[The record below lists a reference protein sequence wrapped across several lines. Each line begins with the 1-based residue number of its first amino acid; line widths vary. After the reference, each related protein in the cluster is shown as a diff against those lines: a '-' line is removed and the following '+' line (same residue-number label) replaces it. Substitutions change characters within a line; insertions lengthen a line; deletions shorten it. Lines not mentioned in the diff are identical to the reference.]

1 MKCRFAIFGKSFQR
15 IVSHLLTTTMDF
27 LHIFATPEGLF
38 SLLTLSMLEIAL
50 GIDNVIFVSIIIG
63 KLPKERH
70 VLARR
75 IWIAGALVLRFC
87 LLMSISYLAGLTFP
101 LFTMIGHDFSGRD
114 LIMLFGGL
122 FLLAKSTLEIH
133 SKLEGE
139 GHSESAV
146 AKAGKSAF
154 AMVIGQVLLIDLVF
168 SLDSV
173 ITAIGLANHI
183 PIMVASIV
191 IALTI
196 MLLSSTAISEFVER
210 HPTLKML
217 ALSFLLMVGLTLFV
231 EGFGVHVPKGYIYSA
246 MAFSLLVET
255 LNIRLRSK
263 SQSPPIH
270 LR

>member
-1 MKCRFAIFGKSFQR
+1 MDIFQ
-15 IVSHLLTTTMDF
+15 IF
-27 LHIFATPEGLF
+27 LTPEGLF
-38 SLLTLSMLEIAL
+38 SLLTLLMLEIAL

-70 VLARR
+70 NSARR
-75 IWIAGALVLRFC
+75 LWIIGALILRFC
-87 LLMSISYLAGLTFP
+87 LLMSISYLAGLIYPIFS
-101 LFTMIGHDFSGRD
+101 LFGHAFTGRD
-114 LIMLFGGL
+114 LIMMFGGL

-133 SKLEGE
+133 TKLEGIDHE
-139 GHSESAV
+139 QEATKKVGAR
-146 AKAGKSAF
+146 AF
-154 AMVIGQVLLIDLVF
+154 GMVIGQVLLIDLVF

-183 PIMVASIV
+183 PIMVAAIV
-191 IALTI
+191 IALAI
-196 MLLSSTAISEFVER
+196 MLLSSSAISAFVDR

-217 ALSFLLMVGLTLFV
+217 ALSFLLMVGLILFI

-255 LNIRLRSK
+255 LNIRLRK
-263 SQSPPIH
+263 KTQTPPVH

>member
-1 MKCRFAIFGKSFQR
+1 MEYLQIF
-15 IVSHLLTTTMDF
+15 LT
-27 LHIFATPEGLF
+27 AEGLF
-38 SLLTLSMLEIAL
+38 SLFTLSLLEIAL

-63 KLPKERH
+63 KLPAELHAK
-70 VLARR
+70 ARR
-75 IWIAGALVLRFC
+75 IWIIGALILRFF
-87 LLMSISYLAGLTFP
+87 LLISISYLAGLVYPIFSA
-101 LFTMIGHDFSGRD
+101 LGHDFSGRD
-114 LIMLFGGL
+114 LIMMFGGL

-139 GHSESAV
+139 SHDKGNGSV
-146 AKAGKSAF
+146 AKSAF
-154 AMVIGQVLLIDLVF
+154 FMVIGQILLIDLVF

-183 PIMVASIV
+183 PVMVAAII
-191 IALTI
+191 IAMTI
-196 MLLSSTAISEFVER
+196 MLLSATAISEFVEK
-210 HPTLKML
+210 HPTLKIL

-255 LNIRLRSK
+255 LNIRLRKK
-263 SQSPPIH
+263 SQVPPVH

>member
-1 MKCRFAIFGKSFQR
+1 
-15 IVSHLLTTTMDF
+15 
-27 LHIFATPEGLF
+27 
-38 SLLTLSMLEIAL
+38 
-50 GIDNVIFVSIIIG
+50 
-63 KLPKERH
+63 
-70 VLARR
+70 
-75 IWIAGALVLRFC
+75 
-87 LLMSISYLAGLTFP
+87 
-101 LFTMIGHDFSGRD
+101 
-114 LIMLFGGL
+114 
-122 FLLAKSTLEIH
+122 
-133 SKLEGE
+133 
-139 GHSESAV
+139 
-146 AKAGKSAF
+146 
-154 AMVIGQVLLIDLVF
+154 MVIGQVLLIDLVF

-191 IALTI
+191 IALSI
-196 MLLSSTAISEFVER
+196 MLLSSTAISEFVEK

-263 SQSPPIH
+263 SQTPPIH

>member
-1 MKCRFAIFGKSFQR
+1 ME
-15 IVSHLLTTTMDF
+15 F
-27 LHIFATPEGLF
+27 LHIFLTPEGLF
-38 SLLTLSMLEIAL
+38 SLLTLSLLEIAL

-70 VLARR
+70 ETARR
-75 IWIAGALVLRFC
+75 IWIAGALILRFC
-87 LLMSISYLAGLTFP
+87 LLLSISYLAGLTFP
-101 LFTMIGHDFSGRD
+101 LFEVLGHGFSGRD
-114 LIMLFGGL
+114 LIMMFGGL

-133 SKLEGE
+133 SKLEGVHH
-139 GHSESAV
+139 GQDTR
-146 AKAGKSAF
+146 AGKSAF
-154 AMVIGQVLLIDLVF
+154 ALVMGQVLLIDLVF

-183 PIMVASIV
+183 PVMVAAII

-196 MLLSSTAISEFVER
+196 MVVSSTAISEFVER
-210 HPTLKML
+210 HPTLKIL

-231 EGFGVHVPKGYIYSA
+231 EGFGVHVPKGYIYTA

-255 LNIRLRSK
+255 LNIRLRK
-263 SQSPPIH
+263 KTQTPPVH

>member
-1 MKCRFAIFGKSFQR
+1 MDIFQ
-15 IVSHLLTTTMDF
+15 IF
-27 LHIFATPEGLF
+27 LTPEGLF

-70 VLARR
+70 NSARR
-75 IWIAGALVLRFC
+75 LWIIGALILRFC
-87 LLMSISYLAGLTFP
+87 LLMSISYLAGLIYPIFS
-101 LFTMIGHDFSGRD
+101 LFGNAFTGRD
-114 LIMLFGGL
+114 LIMMFGGL

-133 SKLEGE
+133 TKLEGIDHE
-139 GHSESAV
+139 QEATKKVGAR
-146 AKAGKSAF
+146 AF
-154 AMVIGQVLLIDLVF
+154 GMVIGQVLLIDLVF

-183 PIMVASIV
+183 PIMVAAIV
-191 IALTI
+191 IALAI
-196 MLLSSTAISEFVER
+196 MLLSSSSISAFVDR
-210 HPTLKML
+210 HPTLKIL

-255 LNIRLRSK
+255 LNIRLRK
-263 SQSPPIH
+263 KTQTPPVH

>member
-1 MKCRFAIFGKSFQR
+1 ME
-15 IVSHLLTTTMDF
+15 F
-27 LHIFATPEGLF
+27 LHIFITPEGLF
-38 SLLTLSMLEIAL
+38 SLLTLSLLEIAL

-70 VLARR
+70 ETARR
-75 IWIAGALVLRFC
+75 IWIAGALILRFC

-101 LFTMIGHDFSGRD
+101 LFEVLGHGFSGRD
-114 LIMLFGGL
+114 LIMMFGGL

-133 SKLEGE
+133 SKLEGVHH
-139 GHSESAV
+139 GQDT
-146 AKAGKSAF
+146 KAGKSAF
-154 AMVIGQVLLIDLVF
+154 ALVMGQVLLIDLVF

-183 PIMVASIV
+183 PVMVAAII

-196 MLLSSTAISEFVER
+196 MVVSSTAISEFVER
-210 HPTLKML
+210 HPTLKIL

-231 EGFGVHVPKGYIYSA
+231 EGFGVHVPKGYIYTA

-255 LNIRLRSK
+255 LNIRLRK
-263 SQSPPIH
+263 KTQTPPVH

>member
-1 MKCRFAIFGKSFQR
+1 
-15 IVSHLLTTTMDF
+15 MDF
-27 LHIFATPEGLF
+27 LQIFLTPEGLF

-75 IWIAGALVLRFC
+75 IWIGGALILRFC
-87 LLMSISYLAGLTFP
+87 LLMSISYLAGLIYPIFS
-101 LFTMIGHDFSGRD
+101 LMGHDFSGRD
-114 LIMLFGGL
+114 LIMMFGGL

-133 SKLEGE
+133 SKLEGME
-139 GHSESAV
+139 HGQSANQ
-146 AKAGKSAF
+146 KAGAGVF
-154 AMVIGQVLLIDLVF
+154 GLVIGQVLLIDLVF

-183 PIMVASIV
+183 PIMVAAIV
-191 IALTI
+191 IALAI
-196 MLLSSTAISEFVER
+196 MLLSSTAISDFVDR

-231 EGFGVHVPKGYIYSA
+231 EGFDVHVPKGYIYTA

-255 LNIRLRSK
+255 LNICLRK
-263 SQSPPIH
+263 KTQTPPVH

>member
-1 MKCRFAIFGKSFQR
+1 MDIFQ
-15 IVSHLLTTTMDF
+15 IF
-27 LHIFATPEGLF
+27 LTPEGLF

-70 VLARR
+70 NSARR
-75 IWIAGALVLRFC
+75 LWIIGALILRFC
-87 LLMSISYLAGLTFP
+87 LLMSISYLAGLIYPIFS
-101 LFTMIGHDFSGRD
+101 LFGNAFTGRD
-114 LIMLFGGL
+114 LIMMFGGL

-133 SKLEGE
+133 TKLEGIDHE
-139 GHSESAV
+139 QEATKKVGAR
-146 AKAGKSAF
+146 AF
-154 AMVIGQVLLIDLVF
+154 GMVIGQVLLIDLVF

-183 PIMVASIV
+183 PIMVAAIV
-191 IALTI
+191 IALAI
-196 MLLSSTAISEFVER
+196 MLLSSSAISAFVDR
-210 HPTLKML
+210 HPTLKIL

-255 LNIRLRSK
+255 LNIRLRK
-263 SQSPPIH
+263 KTQTPPVH

>member
-1 MKCRFAIFGKSFQR
+1 MDIFQ
-15 IVSHLLTTTMDF
+15 IF
-27 LHIFATPEGLF
+27 LTPEGLF

-70 VLARR
+70 ISARR
-75 IWIAGALVLRFC
+75 MWIIGALILRFC
-87 LLMSISYLAGLTFP
+87 LLMSISYLAGLIYPIFS
-101 LFTMIGHDFSGRD
+101 LFGHAFTGRD
-114 LIMLFGGL
+114 LIMMFGGL

-133 SKLEGE
+133 TKLEGIDHE
-139 GHSESAV
+139 QEATKKVGAR
-146 AKAGKSAF
+146 AF
-154 AMVIGQVLLIDLVF
+154 GMVIGQVLLIDLVF

-183 PIMVASIV
+183 PIMVAAIV
-191 IALTI
+191 IALAI
-196 MLLSSTAISEFVER
+196 MLLSSSSISAFVDR
-210 HPTLKML
+210 HPTLKIL

-255 LNIRLRSK
+255 LNIRLRK
-263 SQSPPIH
+263 KTQTPPVH

>member
-1 MKCRFAIFGKSFQR
+1 
-15 IVSHLLTTTMDF
+15 MDF
-27 LHIFATPEGLF
+27 LQIFLTPEGLF

-75 IWIAGALVLRFC
+75 IWIGGALILRFC
-87 LLMSISYLAGLTFP
+87 LLMSISYLAGLIYPIFS
-101 LFTMIGHDFSGRD
+101 LMGHDFSGRD
-114 LIMLFGGL
+114 LIMMFGGL

-133 SKLEGE
+133 SKLEGME
-139 GHSESAV
+139 HEQSASQ
-146 AKAGKSAF
+146 KAGAGVF
-154 AMVIGQVLLIDLVF
+154 GLVIVQVLLIDLVF

-183 PIMVASIV
+183 PIMVAAIV
-191 IALTI
+191 IALAI
-196 MLLSSTAISEFVER
+196 MLFSSTAISEFVDR

-231 EGFGVHVPKGYIYSA
+231 EGFGVHVPKGYIYTA

-255 LNIRLRSK
+255 LNIRLRK
-263 SQSPPIH
+263 KTQTPPVH

>member
-1 MKCRFAIFGKSFQR
+1 ME
-15 IVSHLLTTTMDF
+15 F
-27 LHIFATPEGLF
+27 LHIFLTPEGLF
-38 SLLTLSMLEIAL
+38 SLLTLSLLEIAL

-70 VLARR
+70 ETARR
-75 IWIAGALVLRFC
+75 IWIAGALILRFC
-87 LLMSISYLAGLTFP
+87 LLLSISYLAGLTFP
-101 LFTMIGHDFSGRD
+101 LFEVLGHGFSGRD
-114 LIMLFGGL
+114 LIMMFGGL

-133 SKLEGE
+133 SKLEGVHH
-139 GHSESAV
+139 GQDT
-146 AKAGKSAF
+146 KAGKSAF
-154 AMVIGQVLLIDLVF
+154 ALVMGQVLLIDLVF

-183 PIMVASIV
+183 PVMVAAII

-196 MLLSSTAISEFVER
+196 MVVSSTAISEFVER
-210 HPTLKML
+210 HPTLKIL

-231 EGFGVHVPKGYIYSA
+231 EGFGVHVPKGYIYTA

-255 LNIRLRSK
+255 LNIRLRK
-263 SQSPPIH
+263 KTQTPPVH

>member
-1 MKCRFAIFGKSFQR
+1 
-15 IVSHLLTTTMDF
+15 MDF
-27 LHIFATPEGLF
+27 LQVFLTPEGLF
-38 SLLTLSMLEIAL
+38 SLLTLSLLEIAL

-63 KLPKERH
+63 KLPPEQHAK
-70 VLARR
+70 ARR
-75 IWIAGALVLRFC
+75 IWIVGALILRFL
-87 LLMSISYLAGLTFP
+87 LLMSISYLAGLVYP
-101 LFTMIGHDFSGRD
+101 LFSMIGHDFSGRD
-114 LIMLFGGL
+114 LIMIFGGL
-122 FLLAKSTLEIH
+122 FLLGKSTLEIH

-139 GHSESAV
+139 HSENKNGV
-146 AKAGKSAF
+146 GKSAF
-154 AMVIGQVLLIDLVF
+154 YLVIGQILLIDLVF

-183 PIMVASIV
+183 PIMVAAII

-196 MLLSSTAISEFVER
+196 MLLSATAISEFVDT
-210 HPTLKML
+210 HPTLKIL

-255 LNIRLRSK
+255 LNIKLRK
-263 SQSPPIH
+263 KTQNPPVH

>member
-1 MKCRFAIFGKSFQR
+1 MEQ
-15 IVSHLLTTTMDF
+15 
-27 LHIFATPEGLF
+27 LHIFLTPEGLF

-63 KLPKERH
+63 KLPPEQHNR
-70 VLARR
+70 ARR
-75 IWIAGALVLRFC
+75 IWIIGALILRC
-87 LLMSISYLAGLTFP
+87 ILLMSISYIAGLVFP
-101 LFTMIGHDFSGRD
+101 LFSVVGHEFSGRN
-114 LIMLFGGL
+114 LIMMFGGL

-133 SKLEGE
+133 SKLEGIE
-139 GHSESAV
+139 HGEKNVSTTMGTS
-146 AKAGKSAF
+146 F
-154 AMVIGQVLLIDLVF
+154 TLIIGQVLLIDLVF

-183 PIMVASIV
+183 PVMIASII

-196 MLLSSTAISEFVER
+196 MLLSSSAISAFVEK

-231 EGFGVHVPKGYIYSA
+231 EGFGVHVPKGYIYTA

-255 LNIRLRSK
+255 LNIRLRK
-263 SQSPPIH
+263 KTIPLH